1 MENKTKVMY
10 FCGAVIVLLGIIWGV
25 SSFGIYMLE
34 LLKNANSEVSV
45 AVITGAITLI
55 ITVLSV
61 ILGKAYEVRTL
72 IIKENRNKKIPIY
85 EDLIKFLFNKVLMGA
100 KTGNEVTE
108 KEMIT
113 FMSDFTQRIMI
124 WGSDDV
130 LNSFV
135 KIRQIAGDEEGL
147 KKNPLSIML
156 GYEELIK
163 EIRKDLGYKNQGFKK
178 GDLLSLFIND
188 LKKYLPRSS

>member
-1 MENKTKVMY
+1 MEKKIQKAYLVGTVV
-10 FCGAVIVLLGIIWGV
+10 VILGGIWCV
-25 SSFGIYMLE
+25 TTFVIHMLD
-34 LLKNANSEVSV
+34 LLKNTNSDISV

-61 ILGKAYEVRTL
+61 TLGKAYEVRTL
-72 IIKENRNKKIPIY
+72 IIKENRDKKIPIY

-108 KEMIT
+108 GEMVE

-135 KIRQIAGDEEGL
+135 RIRQIAFDEEET

-156 GYEELIK
+156 GYEDLIK
-163 EIRKDLGYKNQGFKK
+163 EIRKDLGYKNKGFKK

-188 LKKYLPRSS
+188 LNKYLSRNS